1 MSSVNC
7 CPRLPGISSHQC
19 EHCSLQ
25 QALLERLD
33 RSSIHEPI
41 DMSLPDERMGSTI
54 SFSSQDKGHVGAEQD
69 RNFVANAGV
78 LWD

>member
-1 MSSVNC
+1 MSS
-7 CPRLPGISSHQC
+7 RQC

-41 DMSLPDERMGSTI
+41 DIALPDELMGSTV
-54 SFSSQDKGHVGAEQD
+54 SFSSQDKEHIGAEQD